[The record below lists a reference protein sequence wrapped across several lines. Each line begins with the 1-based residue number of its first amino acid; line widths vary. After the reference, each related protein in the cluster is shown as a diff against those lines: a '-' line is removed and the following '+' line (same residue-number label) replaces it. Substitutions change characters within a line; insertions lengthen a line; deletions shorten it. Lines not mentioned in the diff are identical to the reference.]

1 MVRTQIIRGPFMP
14 SGTLSQG
21 EEAEPL
27 DALIREFTRIVSEPW
42 PFLIESCM
50 STVEDFLRLQIFR
63 KL

>member
-1 MVRTQIIRGPFMP
+1 MP

>member
-1 MVRTQIIRGPFMP
+1 ML

-50 STVEDFLRLQIFR
+50 SMGDTTLFR
-63 KL
+63 DNDIKDK